1 MSKPQQ
7 PWTTRR
13 LLNWTTEHFEKRHME
28 HARLCAEMLLAHVLG
43 VQRIKLY
50 MDLDRPASE
59 LERAAFRDLVER
71 ATKDE
76 PVDYLVGHAP
86 FYGLTFKV
94 TPATLIPRP
103 STETIIDHVI
113 RHCRTTPGFAQPVIA
128 DIGTGSGA
136 IAVTLAKNLPKAHI
150 VATDIS
156 ADALSIAKENAQK
169 IGVADRIEF
178 HQGNLLEPILKHR
191 FEYVISNPPYIPDHE
206 WEAVEANVK
215 DYEPHSALRGGE
227 DGLQFIR
234 PLIAEAKK
242 VLKQPG
248 QLLIEIASCTKL
260 DVIDLATQH
269 GYKNINVLADH
280 EGLPRILVADGQ

>member
-1 MSKPQQ
+1 MTSSAQS
-7 PWTTRR
+7 WTTRR
-13 LLNWTTEHFEKRHME
+13 LLNWTTEHFEKRSMDN
-28 HARLCAEMLLAHVLG
+28 ARLCAEMLLAHVLG

-59 LERAAFRDLVER
+59 LERAAFRSLVER
-71 ATKDE
+71 ATRDE

-113 RHCRTTPGFAQPVIA
+113 RHCRNTPGFASPVIA
-128 DIGTGSGA
+128 DIGTGSGT

-156 ADALSIAKENAQK
+156 ADALAIAKENAQR
-169 IGVADRIEF
+169 IGVADSIEF
-178 HQGNLLEPILKHR
+178 HQGDLLSPVLKHR

-206 WEAVEANVK
+206 WDAVQTNVK
-215 DYEPHSALRGGE
+215 DYEPHGALRGGS
-227 DGLQFIR
+227 DGLQFVR
-234 PLIAEAKK
+234 PLIEGAKA
-242 VLKQPG
+242 VLNKPG

-260 DVIDLATQH
+260 DVMDIATQH
-269 GYKNINVLADH
+269 GYKNVQVLADH
-280 EGLPRILVADGQ
+280 EKLPRILVADY

>member
-1 MSKPQQ
+1 
-7 PWTTRR
+7 
-13 LLNWTTEHFEKRHME
+13 
-28 HARLCAEMLLAHVLG
+28 
-43 VQRIKLY
+43 

-59 LERAAFRDLVER
+59 LERAAFRELVER
-71 ATKDE
+71 ASKDE

-94 TPATLIPRP
+94 TPAVLIPRP

-113 RHCRTTPGFAQPVIA
+113 RHCRTTPGFGEPVIA
-128 DIGTGSGA
+128 DIGTGSGT

-156 ADALSIAKENAQK
+156 ADALAIAKENAEK

-178 HQGNLLEPILKHR
+178 HQGNLLEPVLKHR

-206 WEAVEANVK
+206 WDAVEANVK
-215 DYEPHSALRGGE
+215 DYEPHGALRGGS
-227 DGLQFIR
+227 DGLQFVR
-234 PLIAEAKK
+234 PLVADAKK

-260 DVIDLATQH
+260 AVMDLATQYE
-269 GYKNINVLADH
+269 YKNINVLADH
-280 EGLPRILVADGQ
+280 EGLPRILVADG